1 MTGVP
6 IGFGSER
13 SPFAMDVEGEG
24 QSQCMATEKLIDL
37 MGQNLSIR
45 TALVDYLRTLWLQFA
60 HTATANT
67 NGTIEQ
73 RLARLLL
80 LVKDKLES
88 EEIGLTHEQL
98 ATMLSVR
105 RAGVTVALQHLET
118 RGLINRERAAI
129 TVRVRAGL
137 QVAARPMN

>member
-1 MTGVP
+1 
-6 IGFGSER
+6 
-13 SPFAMDVEGEG
+13 
-24 QSQCMATEKLIDL
+24 
-37 MGQNLSIR
+37 
-45 TALVDYLRTLWLQFA
+45 
-60 HTATANT
+60 
-67 NGTIEQ
+67 
-73 RLARLLL
+73 LARLLL
-80 LVKDKLES
+80 LVEDKLES

-129 TVRVRAGL
+129 TVRDRAGL